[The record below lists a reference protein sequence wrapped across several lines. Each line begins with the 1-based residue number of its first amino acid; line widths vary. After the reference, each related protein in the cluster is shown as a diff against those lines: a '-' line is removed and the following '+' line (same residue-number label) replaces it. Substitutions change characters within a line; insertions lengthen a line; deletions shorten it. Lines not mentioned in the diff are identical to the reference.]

1 MKKFFT
7 SESVTEGHPDKVCD
21 QISDA
26 ILDAVLEQDPM
37 ARVAV
42 ECCAAY
48 DMLLIMGE
56 VTTTAKVDY
65 ASVARET
72 IENIGYNF
80 GSFAYDKCRIQVEI
94 HEQSPD
100 IAMGVNSSME
110 DKELSSDIADSLGAG
125 DQGLMFGYACRET
138 KEYMPLPVSLAH
150 MLAQRLAQ
158 VREDGTLSY
167 LRPDGKTQVTVEY
180 DGKKPVR
187 VDAVVVS
194 AQHDDHG

>member
-125 DQGLMFGYACRET
+125 DPGTHVRLCVQRNEGVYASSRVSRSHARSTARSGKGRRNFILPSSGRENSGY
-138 KEYMPLPVSLAH
+138 
-150 MLAQRLAQ
+150 
-158 VREDGTLSY
+158 G
-167 LRPDGKTQVTVEY
+167 
-180 DGKKPVR
+180 
-187 VDAVVVS
+187 
-194 AQHDDHG
+194 